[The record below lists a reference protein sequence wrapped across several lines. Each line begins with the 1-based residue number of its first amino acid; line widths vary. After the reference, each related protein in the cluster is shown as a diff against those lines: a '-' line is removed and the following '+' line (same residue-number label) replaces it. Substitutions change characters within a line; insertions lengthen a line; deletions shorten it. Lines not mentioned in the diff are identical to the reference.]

1 MASWDHR
8 AATGNGAYQLYLYV
22 VETQFINAGPGAG
35 SGPGVTQLNWELGI
49 IKVGSSG
56 GFSST
61 SNNTSWSV
69 SMHGNNNG
77 DVSGTGSFSFAAGD
91 AIGTR
96 RVIASQAGWTFSHS
110 PSYDGTLWI
119 NTYAYV
125 NTNISLGAAQIGW
138 GNVQFTTF
146 IRDAAAPSA
155 PILLSRDSDTQVTIR
170 AYNSSEWGLGGG
182 APAHDLRRSSNSNMS
197 PNEAITGFPTTGGN
211 VAHSVVQS
219 GLTPHKTYYFQGA
232 VKGRDGDIFGSGVLT
247 VHARPNKPS
256 PPEVSS
262 KTATSLN
269 LTAAAP
275 TYVGG
280 GITARETQISLD
292 NFQTALQTSTHLTA
306 PSFTNLSR
314 VQPYKVR
321 TKVQNAEGWS
331 DWSEI
336 VTIPTPGT
344 PPTAPTGYV
353 VYDIASTSAKVSL
366 GSISDNGGAV
376 PSNVRVKVSTTQS
389 DTGLIKTVVGGS
401 WNPVRLTGLTENVQY
416 YVAEAAY
423 NSVESG
429 GWGAYGA
436 WVPLKTLN
444 TVPNGPVLLLDSA
457 SGTFATLEWLVPTDL
472 NGAVIA
478 NYKLRVGSNEALT
491 ANVQEFT
498 LPATTLSQVVTGL
511 ATATN
516 YWAEVWTETDKG
528 RGSGSALLAFSTTGG
543 SGSASGVWL
552 SIAGVPTFCEVWY
565 SGADGVPKLCEVW
578 HSGADGVPKLCGA

>member
-8 AATGNGAYQLYLYV
+8 AGTSNGAYQLYLFVSEITFDNTDRGITY
-22 VETQFINAGPGAG
+22 
-35 SGPGVTQLNWELGI
+35 LNWELGI

-69 SMHGNNNG
+69 SMHGSGGNNG
-77 DVSGTGSFSFAAGD
+77 DTSGGASFSFASGD

-96 RVIASQAGWTFSHS
+96 RVLATGSNWSFIHNADYTGALSV
-110 PSYDGTLWI
+110 

-125 NTNISLGAAQIGW
+125 NTNISLGSAQIGW
-138 GNVQFTTF
+138 GQVTFTNF
-146 IRDAAAPSA
+146 YRDSPAPST
-155 PILLSRDSDTQVTIR
+155 PTLVSRDSDTQVTVKG
-170 AYNSSEWGLGGG
+170 YNSNDWGLGYT
-182 APAHDLRRSSNSNMS
+182 APAHVLARSDVSNMS
-197 PNEAITGFPTTGGN
+197 SGRVDTVYPTTGAWQGHN
-211 VAHSVVQS
+211 VVQS
-219 GLTPHKTYYFQGA
+219 GLTPHKTYYFTSNTRARTGNYA
-232 VKGRDGDIFGSGVLT
+232 GSGVLT
-247 VHARPNKPS
+247 VHARPSKPA

-262 KTATSLN
+262 KTATTLN

-275 TYVGG
+275 SYIGG
-280 GITARETQISLD
+280 GLTQRETQISLD

-306 PSFTNLSR
+306 PSFTGLNR

-321 TKVQNAEGWS
+321 TKVHNGVGWS

-336 VTIPTPGT
+336 VDVPTPGT

-389 DTGLIKTVVGGS
+389 DVGLVKTVTGGS
-401 WNPVRLTGLTENVQY
+401 WNPVRLTGLTENTQY

-436 WVPLKTLN
+436 WVPLKTID

-457 SGTFATLEWLVPTDL
+457 AGNFVTLEWIAPTDL

-498 LPATTLSQVVTGL
+498 VPASTLSQVVTGL
-511 ATATN
+511 TAATN

-528 RGSGSALLAFSTTGG
+528 RGSGSGLLPFSTTGG
-543 SGSASGVWL
+543 GGSSSGLWL
-552 SIAGVPTFCEVWY
+552 SINGTPTFCEVWY

-578 HSGADGVPKLCGA
+578 HSGADGTPKLCGA